1 MINVSRRLTDL
12 NGVAS
17 YLGLSADMLRKQI
30 KRGTI
35 DIPYTKYSSR
45 TYIFDLDEVDAWV
58 ARRREEARAALL
70 ATKAA

>member
-1 MINVSRRLTDL
+1 MTVRRTTNLK
-12 NGVAS
+12 GVAA
-17 YLGLSADMLRKQI
+17 YLGLSVDMLRKQI
-30 KRGTI
+30 TRGTI

-45 TYIFDLDEVDAWV
+45 TYIFDLDEVHAWV